1 MMRLRGGG
9 IAGVLVALVLCA
21 APAPA
26 LARSGASFDFLFNMD
41 RVSNDN
47 QYFLNVAVSNYG
59 YDRVVLEPVLPR
71 LRYVEADLPVV
82 LFLADECGRP
92 PEYIVDLR
100 ARGLS
105 WAVIFNRV
113 EVPYD
118 RLFVGIRNDPGPPY
132 GNAWGHWRRDRRGVR
147 LSDSDIS
154 GLVQVQIGAR
164 AARMRPYE
172 MARARGQGRPVAYV
186 VAEERGRPYHGGRRG
201 NDQHEGRGR
210 DKEHGRHHDHHEDH
224 GDHDHHGNHDNND

>member
-1 MMRLRGGG
+1 MMRLRAGSL
-9 IAGVLVALVLCA
+9 AGVFVALVLWA
-21 APAPA
+21 VPIPARA
-26 LARSGASFDFLFNMD
+26 GASFDFLFNMD

-92 PEYIVDLR
+92 PGYIVDLR

-113 EVPYD
+113 DVPYD

-132 GNAWGHWRRDRRGVR
+132 GNAWGHWKRNRRGVS

-172 MARARGQGRPVAYV
+172 MARARGRGRPVAFV

-201 NDQHEGRGR
+201 NDEHEGRGR
-210 DKEHGRHHDHHEDH
+210 NKDH
-224 GDHDHHGNHDNND
+224 GPHRDHHGNHDNHD

>member
-1 MMRLRGGG
+1 MMHLR
-9 IAGVLVALVLCA
+9 AGSIVAVFVALVLCA

-26 LARSGASFDFLFNMD
+26 RAGTSFDFLFSMD

-92 PEYIVDLR
+92 PGYIVDLR

-105 WAVIFNRV
+105 WAVIFTRV
-113 EVPYD
+113 GVPYD

-132 GNAWGHWRRDRRGVR
+132 GNAWGHWKRDRRGVR
-147 LSDSDIS
+147 LSDNEIS

-164 AARMRPYE
+164 AARMGPYE
-172 MARARGQGRPVAYV
+172 MARARGQGRPVAYW
-186 VAEERGRPYHGGRRG
+186 VAEKKGRPYHHGK
-201 NDQHEGRGR
+201 NHDESHR
-210 DKEHGRHHDHHEDH
+210 DKHKSKGHGNHHDH
-224 GDHDHHGNHDNND
+224 DHD